1 MGFSVCGEKAA
12 GIADNG
18 LTLSAR
24 EDTSGNLSLLDSKV
38 ACRPNCPRAIFGGEG
53 CGVFYKAI
61 HLTILLLSRQGKKA
75 RILWL
80 ALRKRKGCFN
90 RCAKG
95 VLVNAI
101 GRGARRAAVHNSANG
116 NYKAMLGDV
125 LMNPVVGKTRQTVRN
140 FIYMDFSFLGSRRA
154 SQTKDTIDHPVKLV
168 LGEKFRGRGSVAG
181 S

>member
-12 GIADNG
+12 RIADNG

-61 HLTILLLSRQGKKA
+61 HLTILLLSRHGKKA

-80 ALRKRKGCFN
+80 ALRKREGCFN

-140 FIYMDFSFLGSRRA
+140 FIDMDFSFLGSRRA
-154 SQTKDTIDHPVKLV
+154 SQTKDTIDHPVKLA